1 MAYNPVAQIEQDALS
16 DSDYSHISASPS
28 NNHEAMAPHQSSSD
42 LEVTSLRSRN
52 ISNASS
58 VPLRHPTPDLQS
70 LQGAY
75 MGNIERLEQSA
86 ERLSMSSDIG
96 EELRR
101 LKLEQKRSESRR
113 SSMMNRH
120 VEEDGA
126 AVPVARQFSYGQ
138 GSHTSNSLVDMNNIA
153 RAGGFSPTAYFASP
167 RNSLRSGSWSQH
179 NSTKGRSASQA
190 SRLTGVL
197 EPERTATPL
206 EFPGSGDFL
215 PIIAPLKPLPKELRV
230 ANDEEISIEHGDTP
244 RKLERTHHE
253 LPEHT
258 GSISQRLATAAS
270 TDTTHQTNG
279 LFEDFDG
286 VHITAH
292 PEDPLAPLNTARART
307 PSNPLLTSPRPRPK
321 SYLDPRPKSE
331 IELPPSEDM
340 VYYPAPVP
348 MILNLPQRLSK
359 LPTASQRDK
368 RRSEILGG
376 LPVDAR
382 KSAAWLPNVL
392 EGEDREVE
400 HVDADRSPRKVPA
413 NRKSVADVPPQL
425 RASVFFDYPAAQQDV
440 ELIGDS
446 AVATLDSIL
455 DASAYAPVSAFT
467 DHPIVGRVG
476 PEVYGRILPSTRD
489 SMMPLDRPGQK
500 RRSSLNLLRRNSS
513 SNLLDDTKK
522 RNSSLL
528 SLGNFGKRKSSAPEL
543 DMPDLQNEA
552 DAASMHVKDTPL
564 QGEHEEETHDERG
577 ELPDDDPEFHDA
589 QENFD
594 ADLDNLTSA
603 PTTLLAEL
611 QLRKQQLKTRT
622 RTAATAYPNGM
633 HSTLLEL
640 DAVAQVEKQS
650 RQQKHIN
657 LAWETSGTQHP
668 GGAGNE
674 DDEDVPLG
682 VLFPNRKINS
692 RARYDED
699 RPLGLIARRHMEDN
713 EPLSRRR
720 ARLRGEEALPR
731 EAELA
736 RRMSA
741 YTLDLPGFAPEG
753 PPSSTPE
760 IIPDVEGE
768 TLGQRLKRLKSAT
781 SPSAVQASRPISG
794 DFASEVLSQLGV
806 PTRPTEL
813 PPANPEE
820 ETLGQRR
827 KRLQAERDGAAAT
840 AGGTVA
846 DANTDN
852 SPAKRPDLSSRRT
865 SMADLL
871 QVHPAA
877 GASRNVS
884 REEVPQLLKTR
895 TRNTAWAMDVNK
907 RASSGNL
914 ALIAGFGAPPGP
926 NGFGG
931 AGTPGVA
938 PGIMAGS
945 VMNGYAMGGV
955 GTRMG
960 MNGGMMNG
968 SNGPVAQGGGGRVVP
983 HPMVSGGF
991 QVGGME
997 KGQRDMIER
1006 WRTSVMH

>member
-1 MAYNPVAQIEQDALS
+1 MAYNPVAQVEHDALS
-16 DSDYSHISASPS
+16 DSDYSRISASPS
-28 NNHEAMAPHQSSSD
+28 NNHEAMEPQQSSPD

-52 ISNASS
+52 MSNASS

-75 MGNIERLEQSA
+75 VGNIERLEQSA

-96 EELRR
+96 EELRK
-101 LKLEQKRSESRR
+101 LKLEQKKSESRR
-113 SSMMNRH
+113 SSMMNTH
-120 VEEDGA
+120 VEEGEA
-126 AVPVARQFSYGQ
+126 AQPVTRHFSYGH
-138 GSHTSNSLVDMNNIA
+138 GSHTSTSLVEMNNFA
-153 RAGGFSPTAYFASP
+153 RAGGFSPTGYFASP

-179 NSTKGRSASQA
+179 NSTKARSASQG

-197 EPERTATPL
+197 EPEPSAMPL
-206 EFPGSGDFL
+206 ESPGSVDFL
-215 PIIAPLKPLPKELRV
+215 PIIAPLRPLPKELRV
-230 ANDEEISIEHGDTP
+230 TNDEEIPSRNGNTYQD
-244 RKLERTHHE
+244 LERANHGLLEDTD
-253 LPEHT
+253 
-258 GSISQRLATAAS
+258 SMAQRSTTATS
-270 TDTTHQTNG
+270 TDTTYHMNE
-279 LFEDFDG
+279 LFDGFDG

-292 PEDPLAPLNTARART
+292 PEDPLVPSNIARART
-307 PSNPLLTSPRPRPK
+307 PSNPLLPPARPRPK

-331 IELPPSEDM
+331 IELPPGENM

-359 LPTASQRDK
+359 LPPASQRDK

-376 LPVDAR
+376 LPADAR

-392 EGEDREVE
+392 EREDSEVE
-400 HVDADRSPRKVPA
+400 HAEDDRSPRKEKID
-413 NRKSVADVPPQL
+413 RKSLADVPPQL

-467 DHPIVGRVG
+467 DHPIIGHVG
-476 PEVYGRILPSTRD
+476 PEVYGKKLPSAKD
-489 SMMPLDRPGQK
+489 SVMALDRPEQKK
-500 RRSSLNLLRRNSS
+500 RRNSLNLLRRNSS

-543 DMPDLQNEA
+543 DMPDLRNEA
-552 DAASMHVKDTPL
+552 EAASMHLEDTPL
-564 QGEHEEETHDERG
+564 QAEHEEAIHDEAG
-577 ELPDDDPEFHDA
+577 EVLDKEPEFHDA
-589 QENFD
+589 QEDFD
-594 ADLDNLTSA
+594 ADLDNLTGA

-640 DAVAQVEKQS
+640 EAVAQVEKRS

-657 LAWETSGTQHP
+657 LAWEGPGTQHP

-674 DDEDVPLG
+674 DDDDVPLG
-682 VLFPNRKINS
+682 VLFPNRRINS

-736 RRMSA
+736 KRMSA
-741 YTLDLPGFAPEG
+741 YTLDLPGFAPEA
-753 PPSSTPE
+753 PPSVTPE
-760 IIPDVEGE
+760 VIPDVEGE

-781 SPSAVQASRPISG
+781 SPSAVVQSSSRPISG

-806 PTRPTEL
+806 PTPPTEL
-813 PPANPEE
+813 PPVNPEE

-827 KRLQAERDGAAAT
+827 KRLQAEREAAAAT
-840 AGGTVA
+840 S
-846 DANTDN
+846 ANDK
-852 SPAKRPDLSSRRT
+852 PRRPDLSSRRT

-877 GASRNVS
+877 GAGQSRTAN
-884 REEVPQLLKTR
+884 REEVPQLLQKR

-914 ALIAGFGAPPGP
+914 AML
-926 NGFGG
+926 NGF
-931 AGTPGVA
+931 VA
-938 PGIMAGS
+938 PGAP
-945 VMNGYAMGGV
+945 VNGAINEYAMGGV
-955 GTRMG
+955 GG
-960 MNGGMMNG
+960 GPIAGLGVMNGGYSSVNAA
-968 SNGPVAQGGGGRVVP
+968 AQGRVVP

-1006 WRTSVMH
+1006 WRTSVLH